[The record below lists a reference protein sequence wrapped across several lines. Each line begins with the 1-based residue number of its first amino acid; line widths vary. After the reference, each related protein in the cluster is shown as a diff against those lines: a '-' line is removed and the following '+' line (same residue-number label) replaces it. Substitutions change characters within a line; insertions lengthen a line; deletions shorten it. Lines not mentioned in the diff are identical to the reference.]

1 MGFSPLCMPVD
12 MKGRHQ
18 NVNVQILMNS
28 CHMQSYDHIKES
40 TEVQSFQAVPNVL
53 SITPSYF
60 LPLLVALL
68 QASCFLV
75 HNCIICKLLLIC
87 GCFAEREG
95 KCIAYYL
102 HVVVKQSFF
111 SPLKNAHRQLVLTHF
126 YCVLYCLYLYEV
138 VHLHARC
145 DYANLYS
152 SPFSLLT
159 FSLRQD
165 MHLVF
170 FC

>member
-1 MGFSPLCMPVD
+1 MTTSRKAQKSKVFRLAC
-12 MKGRHQ
+12 
-18 NVNVQILMNS
+18 
-28 CHMQSYDHIKES
+28 
-40 TEVQSFQAVPNVL
+40 VPNVL
-53 SITPSYF
+53 SITPSCF

-126 YCVLYCLYLYEV
+126 CVLYCLYLYEV

-159 FSLRQD
+159 FSLR
-165 MHLVF
+165 
-170 FC
+170 